1 MRNEFTN
8 FKMYLQFLFPLDQIF
23 NIDLFIDDLINNN
36 NPSNSAD
43 KKYAKIKELKKLR
56 HDIILN
62 NAITNIC
69 ADIK

>member
-43 KKYAKIKELKKLR
+43 KKYAKIKEL
-56 HDIILN
+56 
-62 NAITNIC
+62 
-69 ADIK
+69 